1 MNTSPRPLTLR
12 QTDVPN
18 LQDIRSI
25 LGNGSKP
32 SLLGANGEKI
42 PIPRT
47 LYTILSRIVSE
58 LATGQTVSVI
68 PVRQEL
74 TTQKAADLLGISR
87 QFLVRLLDEAKIP
100 FHWSGT
106 HRRIYLH
113 DLLAY
118 KQRRDARRAT
128 AVDAPSVEVDSDRLD
143 YVRRDSFWKQ
153 FPGLAWS
160 NSKASDTVMIRAAL
174 TRPKKE
180 RLEAVGREFGLR
192 RLQREWSVLRHD
204 KITPLS
210 PKHISVVS
218 HFLDEIGKNLKH
230 APRIN
235 SPGLENPLVKA

>member
-1 MNTSPRPLTLR
+1 MNTPPRPLTLR

-18 LQDIRSI
+18 LQDIRSV
-25 LGNGSKP
+25 LGKGSKP

-42 PIPRT
+42 PIPRC
-47 LYTILSRIVSE
+47 LYTILSSIVSE

-74 TTQKAADLLGISR
+74 TTRKAADLLGVSR

-100 FHWSGT
+100 FHRTGT

-113 DLLAY
+113 DLMAF
-118 KQRRDARRAT
+118 KQHRDAKRKPELHHGRN
-128 AVDAPSVEVDSDRLD
+128 
-143 YVRRDSFWKQ
+143 DSFWKQ
-153 FPGLAWS
+153 FPGLVWS
-160 NSKASDTVMIRAAL
+160 NSKASDTVMIRAVL

-180 RLEAVGREFGLR
+180 RLEAVGQKFGVR
-192 RLQREWSVLRHD
+192 RLKREWSILRND

-210 PKHISVVS
+210 PTHISLVS
-218 HFLDEIGKNLKH
+218 ELLDQTEKNLKH

-235 SPGLENPLVKA
+235 RPGLENTLVKA

>member
-1 MNTSPRPLTLR
+1 MNTSARPLTLR
-12 QTDVPN
+12 RTDVPN
-18 LQDIRSI
+18 LQDIRPI
-25 LGNGSKP
+25 LGKGSKP

-42 PIPRT
+42 LIPRT

-87 QFLVRLLDEAKIP
+87 QFLVRLLDEVKIP

-118 KQRRDARRAT
+118 KQRRDAKRKPGLHHGRK
-128 AVDAPSVEVDSDRLD
+128 DW
-143 YVRRDSFWKQ
+143 FWKR
-153 FPGLAWS
+153 FPGLVWS
-160 NSKASDTVMIRAAL
+160 NSKASDTVMIRAVL
-174 TRPKKE
+174 SRPKKE
-180 RLEAVGREFGLR
+180 RVEAVAREFGVKRLR
-192 RLQREWSVLRHD
+192 QEWSVLRND

-210 PKHISVVS
+210 PRHISLVS
-218 HFLDEIGKNLKH
+218 ELLDETEKNLKH

-235 SPGLENPLVKA
+235 RPSLENTLVKA